1 MIRAPENTRI
11 YIQDV
16 MLRDGFQME
25 PDFIP
30 TDTKVS
36 LASRLSEAGIS
47 KIEVSSFTSP
57 KAIPTL
63 ADADAVFERIRRY
76 PDVTYTALVP
86 NVRGC
91 ERALACHV
99 DELNVVVSVSETHNL
114 ANLRMRP
121 EESLEQIAQIAQR
134 VGDDAAVNVSVSTAF
149 GCPFEGRISDDQVF
163 AVIDQLPAL
172 GINLVTVCDTTG
184 VANPTQVFDIFAEA
198 TRRWPEITFTA
209 HFHNTR
215 GLGLANVVAALDSGI
230 SSFDGSLGGLGGCPY
245 APGASGNVCTEDLV
259 HMLEA
264 MGYDTGVDL
273 GLLLAAAADL
283 PEIVGHEVPGQVL
296 KAGPWDRRYPKPG
309 WLANG
314 KHQRPPSTSE
324 SASRSNPDR

>member
-1 MIRAPENTRI
+1 
-11 YIQDV
+11 

-36 LASRLSEAGIS
+36 LANRLSEAGIS

-63 ADADAVFERIRRY
+63 ADADTVFERIRRY
-76 PDVTYTALVP
+76 PGVTYTALVP
-86 NVRGC
+86 NLRGC
-91 ERALACHV
+91 ERALACRV

-121 EESLEQIAQIAQR
+121 EESLEQIALISKRAA
-134 VGDDAAVNVSVSTAF
+134 DNAAVNVSVSTAF
-149 GCPFEGRISDDQVF
+149 GCPFEGRITRDQVF
-163 AVIDQLPAL
+163 SVIDQLAAF
-172 GINLVTVCDTTG
+172 GIELVTVCDTTG
-184 VANPTQVFDIFAEA
+184 VANPAQVYDLFDAA
-198 TRRWPEITFTA
+198 SRRWPEMSFTA

-215 GLGLANVVAALDSGI
+215 GMGLANVIAALDTGI
-230 SSFDGSLGGLGGCPY
+230 RYFDGSLGGLGGCPY

-259 HMLEA
+259 HMLQM

-273 GLLLAAAADL
+273 DLLLGIAHDL
-283 PEIVGHEVPGQVL
+283 PAIVGHDVPGQVM
-296 KAGPWDRRYPKPG
+296 KAGTSDRTYPKPAG
-309 WLANG
+309 L
-314 KHQRPPSTSE
+314 
-324 SASRSNPDR
+324 